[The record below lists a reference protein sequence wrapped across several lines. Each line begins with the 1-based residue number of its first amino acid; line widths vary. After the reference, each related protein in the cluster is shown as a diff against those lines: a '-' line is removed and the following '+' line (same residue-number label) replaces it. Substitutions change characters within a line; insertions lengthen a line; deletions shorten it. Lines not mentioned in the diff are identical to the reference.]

1 MAVRIVGTGDMGR
14 GDASVGRGP
23 RGGPARSRGRRE
35 RGVGTVGDAIA
46 GDDVMLAVPY
56 EAAAPLLRQYGG
68 ALSGKVVVDIMNP
81 AGRETLD
88 GQATPPGGSAAEIQN
103 GGPAGRKRSEGVEHH
118 LRAHALGGRGGG
130 PATRRVHRRG

>member
-1 MAVRIVGTGDMGR
+1 M
-14 GDASVGRGP
+14 
-23 RGGPARSRGRRE
+23 
-35 RGVGTVGDAIA
+35 GDAIA
-46 GDDVMLAVPY
+46 GDDVVLAVPY

-68 ALSGKVVVDIMNP
+68 ALSGKVVVDITNP
-81 AGRETLD
+81 VGRETFD